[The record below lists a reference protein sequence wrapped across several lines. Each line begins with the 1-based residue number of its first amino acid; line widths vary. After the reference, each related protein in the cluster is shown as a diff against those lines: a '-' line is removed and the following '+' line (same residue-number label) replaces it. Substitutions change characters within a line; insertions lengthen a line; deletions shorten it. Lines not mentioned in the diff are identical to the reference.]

1 MSRRTT
7 RRLFDALGDA
17 RPSGAVR
24 RVAAWAAAVVVL
36 AAVFASYL
44 NPHLAVDIANRVWAC
59 F

>member
-1 MSRRTT
+1 MSDRPS
-7 RRLFDALGDA
+7 RRLFDALGDD
-17 RPSGAVR
+17 RPAGTAR

-44 NPHLAVDIANRVWAC
+44 NPHMALDIANLVWAC